1 MKYKNLMQIEHAN
14 YEYNTRQFL
23 ESLREFWLGMI
34 IGSEW
39 L

>member
-1 MKYKNLMQIEHAN
+1 MKFENLMQIEHAN
-14 YEYNTRQFL
+14 YEYNTGHCL